1 MLALGQFGDLY
12 LVCEKYNYDQRCL
25 KMSTVTQHGYLVIA
39 DISGYTSFVAK
50 TELEHSHEILS
61 ELLELLVSRFQPTM
75 TISKLEGDA
84 VFAYAPKEVFVCGE
98 MLVDFVESMYVAFRD
113 KQLSM
118 KRSTT
123 CTCNAC
129 RNIPSLDLKFFLHCG
144 DYIQQTVANIKELVG
159 SDVNLIHRLTK
170 NHVTEA
176 TGWRAYMMFT
186 EQCLNRMN
194 FNLANAHIQMEEY
207 EHLGEIKTFNV
218 NLHQRFKETAEA
230 RCIML
235 DEKDADF
242 TFQVDFLTPPAV
254 TWEWIHNPDKRNI
267 WNGGHVT
274 WSVGDR
280 PQGRPGIG
288 SSNHCAHGKSV
299 STEVVVDWHPFEYYT
314 AHSFE
319 NGKQVSTETIRC
331 EALSNGG
338 TRVRHAL
345 KMHMP
350 IPRFIRSP
358 MVKYVLITQH
368 HYDKALAL
376 AAQLANEE
384 FTIAKDG

>member
-1 MLALGQFGDLY
+1 
-12 LVCEKYNYDQRCL
+12 
-25 KMSTVTQHGYLVIA
+25 MSKITQHGYLVIA

-61 ELLELLVSRFQPTM
+61 ELLELLIYRFQPTM

-84 VFAYAPKEVFVCGE
+84 VFAYAPKEVFARSE
-98 MLVDFVESMYVAFRD
+98 TLIDFIESMYVAFRD

-118 KRSTT
+118 KRTTT

-129 RNIPSLDLKFFLHCG
+129 RNIPTLDLKFFLHCG
-144 DYIQQTVANIKELVG
+144 DYIKQTVVNIKELVG
-159 SDVNLIHRLTK
+159 SDVNLVHRLTK

-186 EQCLNRMN
+186 EQCLNLLGL
-194 FNLANAHIQMEEY
+194 NLPNAYVQVEEV

-218 NLHQRFKETAEA
+218 DLHQRYKEITEA
-230 RCIML
+230 RRIML

-242 TFQVDFLTPPAV
+242 IFQIDFPTPPSV

-274 WSVGDR
+274 WSAGDR
-280 PQGRPGIG
+280 LQGRPGVG

-299 STEVVVDWHPFEYYT
+299 STEVMVDWHPFEYYT

-319 NGKQVSTETIRC
+319 NGKHVFTETLRF
-331 EALSNGG
+331 EALPDGS
-338 TRVRHAL
+338 THVRDAL
-345 KMHMP
+345 KMHTS
-350 IPRFIRSP
+350 IPRFIRRV
-358 MVKYVLITQH
+358 MLKIVLITQH
-368 HYDKALAL
+368 HIDKAMAL

-384 FTIAKDG
+384 FTKTKSD

>member
-1 MLALGQFGDLY
+1 MP
-12 LVCEKYNYDQRCL
+12 
-25 KMSTVTQHGYLVIA
+25 TITQHGYLVIA

-84 VFAYAPKEVFVCGE
+84 VFAYAPEEVFIRGE
-98 MLVDFVESMYVAFRD
+98 TLVDFIESMYVAFRD

-118 KRSTT
+118 KRTTT

-144 DYIQQTVANIKELVG
+144 DYIQQTVANIKEIVG

-186 EQCLNRMN
+186 EQCLNRIGL
-194 FNLANAHIQMEEY
+194 NLADAHVQMEEY
-207 EHLGEIKTFNV
+207 EHLGAIKTFNV
-218 NLHQRFKETAEA
+218 NLHQRYKEITEA
-230 RCIML
+230 RCILL
-235 DEKDADF
+235 DEKDADL
-242 TFQVDFLTPPAV
+242 TLQIDFPTPPAV
-254 TWEWIHNPDKRNI
+254 AWEWIHNPDKRNT

-274 WSVGDR
+274 WSAGDR

-288 SSNHCAHGKSV
+288 SSNHCAHGKSMT
-299 STEVVVDWHPFEYYT
+299 TEVMVDWHPFEYYT

-319 NGKQVSTETIRC
+319 NGKHAFTETMRF
-331 EALSNGG
+331 EALPNGG
-338 TRVRHAL
+338 TRVRDAL

-350 IPRFIRSP
+350 IPRFIRSALL
-358 MVKYVLITQH
+358 KYVLITQH
-368 HYDKALAL
+368 HYDKAMAL

-384 FTIAKDG
+384 FNKAKGE

>member
-1 MLALGQFGDLY
+1 
-12 LVCEKYNYDQRCL
+12 
-25 KMSTVTQHGYLVIA
+25 MSTPTQHGYLIIA

-50 TELEHSHEILS
+50 TELEHSQEILS

-84 VFAYAPKEVFVCGE
+84 VFAYAPEEVFVRSE
-98 MLVDFVESMYVAFRD
+98 TLIDFIESMYVAFRD
-113 KQLSM
+113 RRLSI
-118 KRSTT
+118 KRATT

-144 DYIQQTVANIKELVG
+144 DYIQQTIANTKELVG

-186 EQCLNRMN
+186 EQCLTRIGL
-194 FNLANAHIQMEEY
+194 NLVDAHVQMEEY
-207 EHLGEIKTFNV
+207 EYLGEIKTFNV
-218 NLHQRFKETAEA
+218 DLHRRYKDITEA
-230 RCIML
+230 RRNVL
-235 DEKDADF
+235 EEKDADF
-242 TFQVDFLTPPAV
+242 IFQIDFSTPPSV
-254 TWEWIHNPDKRNI
+254 TWEWLHNPDKRNI
-267 WNGGHVT
+267 WNGNHLT
-274 WSVGDR
+274 WSMGER
-280 PQGRPGIG
+280 PQGRSGIG

-299 STEVVVDWHPFEYYT
+299 STEVIVDWHPFEYYT

-319 NGKQVSTETIRC
+319 NGKHTATETIRF
-331 EALSNGG
+331 ETLPNGG
-338 TRVRHAL
+338 TRIHDAL

-358 MVKYVLITQH
+358 MVKFVLITH
-368 HYDKALAL
+368 YHYDESMAL
-376 AAQLANEE
+376 AARLANEE
-384 FTIAKDG
+384 FTKTKDEKR